1 MKSADFLAL
10 VDATFPYANKLITQY
25 LQNRLLQKPFN
36 QMRIAKI
43 DKDSFILK
51 YEWLAILGMASAE
64 LHKHGQLTLLYQSAL
79 IGISYQ
85 EIFQY
90 LQAS

>member
-1 MKSADFLAL
+1 
-10 VDATFPYANKLITQY
+10 
-25 LQNRLLQKPFN
+25 
-36 QMRIAKI
+36 MRIAKI

-85 EIFQY
+85 EIFQH
-90 LQAS
+90 LQASQILLVTTFQDEKNRKLTIALYNKKQWTPDPKE